1 MNNKRNLS
9 PDAKLGF
16 QDYSGYFLGAGTNIS
31 SYIVSAYLLV
41 YYSNVLYMELTKVS
55 LILAVSKI
63 FDGISDILMGRI
75 IDRTRSRFGKARP
88 WYLRMILPTSVS
100 LLLLFRMPQIQGVFQ
115 YIYIFITYNLVT
127 TVCFTANA
135 VAHASMIGFMTLDTK
150 SRGITGVLSMIANTV
165 FTLCVTNFFL
175 RLCRF
180 YGEGNPYSQ
189 KGFTLAILT
198 YNVIYIFCAVAAFAL
213 TRERIQNNAQGE
225 RKIEE
230 NVPFFTALKSLVT
243 NKYWIL
249 CIVMC
254 LGFYFLFSYVSS
266 VVVYFSQYIL
276 GDLDMQGTLA
286 STLYVMVLVGIIA
299 ALPIMNRMGK
309 RFTMALGLIIAAI
322 GWIMPQFCIR
332 KIYVTAASLI
342 AGAGFGCIAAPAG
355 SFLQDTLTYG
365 TWKSGVSAVGMGNAV
380 FSFVNKISSAL
391 GMAVLGMVLDAGHF
405 DASSSV
411 QPGSAIQAIRFLY
424 IWLPTMI
431 CLACFGL
438 TFFYDLDKKLPFYE
452 QEIKEGRIGENRRKE
467 L

>member
-16 QDYSGYFLGAGTNIS
+16 RDYSGYFLGAGTNIS

-165 FTLCVTNFFL
+165 FTLCGTNFFL
-175 RLCRF
+175 RLCRC

-189 KGFTLAILT
+189 NGFTLAILT

-254 LGFYFLFSYVSS
+254 LGFYFLFSS
-266 VVVYFSQYIL
+266 
-276 GDLDMQGTLA
+276 
-286 STLYVMVLVGIIA
+286 
-299 ALPIMNRMGK
+299 
-309 RFTMALGLIIAAI
+309 
-322 GWIMPQFCIR
+322 
-332 KIYVTAASLI
+332 
-342 AGAGFGCIAAPAG
+342 
-355 SFLQDTLTYG
+355 
-365 TWKSGVSAVGMGNAV
+365 
-380 FSFVNKISSAL
+380 
-391 GMAVLGMVLDAGHF
+391 
-405 DASSSV
+405 
-411 QPGSAIQAIRFLY
+411 
-424 IWLPTMI
+424 
-431 CLACFGL
+431 
-438 TFFYDLDKKLPFYE
+438 
-452 QEIKEGRIGENRRKE
+452 
-467 L
+467 

>member
-16 QDYSGYFLGAGTNIS
+16 RDYSGYFLGAGTNIS

-342 AGAGFGCIAAPAG
+342 AGAGVGCIAAPAG
-355 SFLQDTLTYG
+355 SFLQD
-365 TWKSGVSAVGMGNAV
+365 
-380 FSFVNKISSAL
+380 
-391 GMAVLGMVLDAGHF
+391 
-405 DASSSV
+405 
-411 QPGSAIQAIRFLY
+411 
-424 IWLPTMI
+424 
-431 CLACFGL
+431 
-438 TFFYDLDKKLPFYE
+438 
-452 QEIKEGRIGENRRKE
+452 
-467 L
+467 